1 MGIFSAFGVC
11 VPGGSGLGFG
21 IAYVGRLNQVWNRR
35 LEQ

>member
-11 VPGGSGLGFG
+11 GRGSGLGFG
-21 IAYVGRLNQVWNRR
+21 IGHVGRLNQVRNRR